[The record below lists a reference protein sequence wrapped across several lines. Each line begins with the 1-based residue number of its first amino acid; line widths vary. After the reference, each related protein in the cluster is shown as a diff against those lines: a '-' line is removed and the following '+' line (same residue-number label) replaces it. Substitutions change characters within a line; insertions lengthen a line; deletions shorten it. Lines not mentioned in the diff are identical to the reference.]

1 MVSVREA
8 FTLIELLVVLV
19 ILTLVMAVVIPQGA
33 KMLSSY
39 GHSLTKIKTKQKL
52 SKDKAKAFLQAKDIN
67 VTIDKKN
74 YLILKKGVMLENGHD
89 NH

>member
-1 MVSVREA
+1 MREA

-33 KMLSSY
+33 KMLSGY
-39 GHSLTKIKTKQKL
+39 EHSLTKIKQKQKL
-52 SKDKAKAFLQAKDIN
+52 SKSKAKAFLQARDIN
-67 VTIDKKN
+67 LTIANKH
-74 YLILKKGVMLENGHD
+74 YLILKKGVMIEASHD

>member
-1 MVSVREA
+1 MHKA

-39 GHSLTKIKTKQKL
+39 ENSLRKIKANQKL
-52 SKDKAKAFLQAKDIN
+52 SKVKSQAFLQAKDIN
-67 VTIDKKN
+67 ITMGKKS
-74 YLILKKGVMLENGHD
+74 YLVVKKGVIVEISDD
-89 NH
+89 NN

>member
-1 MVSVREA
+1 MKQA

-19 ILTLVMAVVIPQGA
+19 ILTLVMAVVIPQGE

-39 GHSLTKIKTKQKL
+39 ENSLAKIKVKQKL

-67 VTIDKKN
+67 ITIKN
-74 YLILKKGVMLENGHD
+74 KHYLILKKGVIIEIGYD

>member
-1 MVSVREA
+1 MRVA

-39 GHSLTKIKTKQKL
+39 EHSLTKIREKQKL
-52 SKDKAKAFLQAKDIN
+52 SKNKAKAFLQAKDIN
-67 VTIDKKN
+67 VTINGKH
-74 YLILKKGVMLENGHD
+74 YLLLKKGVLLEVSHD

>member
-1 MVSVREA
+1 MREA
-8 FTLIELLVVLV
+8 FTLIELLIVLV

-39 GHSLTKIKTKQKL
+39 ENSLTKIKEKQKL
-52 SKDKAKAFLQAKDIN
+52 SKGKAKAFLQAKDIN
-67 VTIDKKN
+67 VTIGNKH
-74 YLILKKGVMLENGHD
+74 YLILKKGVVIETGYD

>member
-1 MVSVREA
+1 MRGA

-39 GHSLTKIKTKQKL
+39 QHSLTKIKAKQKL
-52 SKDKAKAFLQAKDIN
+52 SKSKAEAFLQAKDIN
-67 VTIDKKN
+67 VTLNNKH
-74 YLILKKGVMLENGHD
+74 YLILKKGVVVEISHD

>member
-1 MVSVREA
+1 VRKA

-39 GHSLTKIKTKQKL
+39 ERSLIKIKAKQKL
-52 SKDKAKAFLQAKDIN
+52 SKDKAEAFLQAQDIN
-67 VTIDKKN
+67 VTISKKN
-74 YLILKKGVMLENGHD
+74 YLILKKGVVLESGHD
-89 NH
+89 NY